1 VPTTLQR
8 NIPQFIS
15 TLADGVF
22 LRRLDKEYLK
32 KPSKKVHP
40 VPVRQLSSKEKPDE
54 ESIIDKKIEDVFNW
68 LEKLENDVDKNGK
81 TLGTINKA
89 LDKLSTVIEKYNK
102 SSSQKYTR
110 LRKDTISRAD
120 SLDKR
125 FVETIEL
132 LKSRSKE
139 LNSMNENTQNQIS
152 LLKEEIPQEL
162 NKLKT
167 ELHTSFDE
175 GKKNTDKQLENMNS
189 MIEQLSTVFKEHT
202 EGYTIDKSNINDQL
216 AALGNKIATE
226 VTNLNEN
233 ISDNFK
239 TTEDNILENLTVMIA
254 KSAEAQEQIITNLH
268 SANQNIQDM
277 KETYTAEFSTQLD
290 EFEKTYT
297 ILSELVSDFNK
308 ARESQTESSKKVSEI
323 YDTIHWKFET
333 LRDELSSRFE
343 VLEGRVNDSL
353 DQLMSNFDTSSR
365 ETEESLRTLHQ
376 TIDSLK
382 IAYVDRLT
390 KNLEALSLDIDTTK
404 KAIISAIPM
413 QSSTLDSSTLVG
425 VKKLLENS
433 SKDLSDKL
441 RTLKEEQVSLVNI
454 QANLV
459 STLRDY
465 RTMLQELRITL
476 LDKMEEFEKLMIR

>member
-1 VPTTLQR
+1 MEY
-8 NIPQFIS
+8 
-15 TLADGVF
+15 
-22 LRRLDKEYLK
+22 KEYSK
-32 KPSKKVHP
+32 KASKKVHP
-40 VPVRQLSSKEKPDE
+40 VPVRQLSSKKKRDE
-54 ESIIDKKIEDVFNW
+54 ESIIDKKIEDVIKW
-68 LEKLENDVDKNGK
+68 LEKLEKDVDKNGK

-89 LDKLSTVIEKYNK
+89 LDKVSTMIEKYNK
-102 SSSQKYTR
+102 SSSQKHTR
-110 LRKDTISRAD
+110 LRKDTLSRAD
-120 SLDKR
+120 HLAKR
-125 FVETIEL
+125 FDETLEL
-132 LKSRSKE
+132 LKSKSEE
-139 LNSMNENTQNQIS
+139 LNAINENTQNQIS
-152 LLKEEIPQEL
+152 LIQKEIPQEL

-167 ELHTSFDE
+167 ELYTHLDE
-175 GKKNTDKQLENMNS
+175 GKKNTDIQLENMNS
-189 MIEQLSTVFKEHT
+189 MIEHLSTVFKEHT
-202 EGYTIDKSNINDQL
+202 EGYAIDKTKLNDQL
-216 AALGNKIATE
+216 AAIDNTIATE
-226 VTNLNEN
+226 VTNLNDN

-239 TTEDNILENLTVMIA
+239 ATEDNILENLRQMIVQ
-254 KSAEAQEQIITNLH
+254 SAEAQGQIITNLQ

-277 KETYTAEFSTQLD
+277 RETYTAEFSTQLD

-297 ILSELVSDFNK
+297 ILSELVSDFNT
-308 ARESQTESSKKVSEI
+308 ARESQAESSKKVSEI

-343 VLEGRVNDSL
+343 VLEGRVTDSL
-353 DQLMSNFDTSSR
+353 DQLTSNFDTSSR

-413 QSSTLDSSTLVG
+413 QSAASDSSTLVG
-425 VKKLLENS
+425 VKKLLETS

-441 RTLKEEQVSLVNI
+441 RTLKEEQVSIVNI

-459 STLRDY
+459 STLREY